1 MSNKLSAKEKAFFW
15 EEVRQVCSSSRMNKS
30 RTFYQHGKI
39 NIYVH
44 SLRVAYICYYW
55 VKKYHLHV
63 DEKALIRGALL
74 HDYFLYDWHKPHG
87 RWHGFKH
94 PAIALK
100 NATRD
105 FKLTEIEKNLI
116 VRHMFPLVPIPPK
129 NIEGGI
135 VCMVDKW
142 CSLKETFC
150 SDIYKKD
157 GMVQQIIKIVEIKLR
172 EEETRESTVNIS
184 QRHVVL

>member
-74 HDYFLYDWHKPHG
+74 HDYFLYDWHDKEHEHKRPHG
-87 RWHGFKH
+87 FFH
-94 PAIALK
+94 PSAALC
-100 NATRD
+100 NAKQDFILTR
-105 FKLTEIEKNLI
+105 KEENII
-116 VRHMFPLVPIPPK
+116 QRHMFPLTLIPPGCK
-129 NIEGGI
+129 EDWL
-135 VCMVDKW
+135 VCMADKV
-142 CSLKETFC
+142 CS
-150 SDIYKKD
+150 
-157 GMVQQIIKIVEIKLR
+157 
-172 EEETRESTVNIS
+172 TRETVRER
-184 QRHVVL
+184 RHDK

>member
-74 HDYFLYDWHKPHG
+74 HDYFLYDWHDKEHEHKRPHG
-87 RWHGFKH
+87 FFH
-94 PAIALK
+94 PSAALC
-100 NATRD
+100 NAKQDFILTR
-105 FKLTEIEKNLI
+105 KEENII
-116 VRHMFPLVPIPPK
+116 QRHMFPLTLIPPGCK
-129 NIEGGI
+129 EAWL
-135 VCMVDKW
+135 VCMADKV
-142 CSLKETFC
+142 CS
-150 SDIYKKD
+150 
-157 GMVQQIIKIVEIKLR
+157 
-172 EEETRESTVNIS
+172 TRETVRER
-184 QRHVVL
+184 RHNK

>member
-74 HDYFLYDWHKPHG
+74 HDYFLYDWHDKEHEHKRPHG
-87 RWHGFKH
+87 FFH
-94 PAIALK
+94 PSAALC
-100 NATRD
+100 NAKQDFILTR
-105 FKLTEIEKNLI
+105 KEENII
-116 VRHMFPLVPIPPK
+116 QRHMFPLTLISPGCK
-129 NIEGGI
+129 EAWL
-135 VCMVDKW
+135 VCMADKV
-142 CSLKETFC
+142 CS
-150 SDIYKKD
+150 
-157 GMVQQIIKIVEIKLR
+157 
-172 EEETRESTVNIS
+172 TRETVRER
-184 QRHVVL
+184 RHDK

>member
-15 EEVRQVCSSSRMNKS
+15 EEVRQVCSSSRMSKS

-74 HDYFLYDWHKPHG
+74 HDYFLYDWHDKEHEHKRPHG
-87 RWHGFKH
+87 FFH
-94 PAIALK
+94 PSAALC
-100 NATRD
+100 NAKQDFILTR
-105 FKLTEIEKNLI
+105 KEENII
-116 VRHMFPLVPIPPK
+116 QRHMFPLTLIPPGCK
-129 NIEGGI
+129 EAWL
-135 VCMVDKW
+135 VCMADKV
-142 CSLKETFC
+142 CS
-150 SDIYKKD
+150 
-157 GMVQQIIKIVEIKLR
+157 
-172 EEETRESTVNIS
+172 TRETVRER
-184 QRHVVL
+184 RHDK

>member
-74 HDYFLYDWHKPHG
+74 HDYFLYDWHDKEHEHKRPHG
-87 RWHGFKH
+87 FFH
-94 PAIALK
+94 PSAALC
-100 NATRD
+100 NAKQDFILTR
-105 FKLTEIEKNLI
+105 KEENII
-116 VRHMFPLVPIPPK
+116 QRHMFPLTLIPPGCK
-129 NIEGGI
+129 EAWLECMADK
-135 VCMVDKW
+135 VC
-142 CSLKETFC
+142 S
-150 SDIYKKD
+150 
-157 GMVQQIIKIVEIKLR
+157 
-172 EEETRESTVNIS
+172 TRETVRER
-184 QRHVVL
+184 RHDK

>member
-74 HDYFLYDWHKPHG
+74 HDYFLYDWHDTWFFSSISCTLQCKA
-87 RWHGFKH
+87 GFYTDEERRKYH
-94 PAIALK
+94 TKAYVSIDTDP
-100 NATRD
+100 T
-105 FKLTEIEKNLI
+105 
-116 VRHMFPLVPIPPK
+116 
-129 NIEGGI
+129 
-135 VCMVDKW
+135 
-142 CSLKETFC
+142 
-150 SDIYKKD
+150 
-157 GMVQQIIKIVEIKLR
+157 GM
-172 EEETRESTVNIS
+172 
-184 QRHVVL
+184 

>member
-74 HDYFLYDWHKPHG
+74 HDYFLYDWHDKEHEHKRPHG
-87 RWHGFKH
+87 FFH
-94 PAIALK
+94 PSAALC
-100 NATRD
+100 NAKQDFILTR
-105 FKLTEIEKNLI
+105 KEENII
-116 VRHMFPLVPIPPK
+116 QRHMFPLTLIPPGCK
-129 NIEGGI
+129 EAWL
-135 VCMVDKW
+135 VCMADKV
-142 CSLKETFC
+142 CS
-150 SDIYKKD
+150 
-157 GMVQQIIKIVEIKLR
+157 
-172 EEETRESTVNIS
+172 TRETVRER
-184 QRHVVL
+184 RHDK

>member
-30 RTFYQHGKI
+30 RTFYQHGKV

-74 HDYFLYDWHKPHG
+74 HDYFLYDWHDKEHEHKRPHG
-87 RWHGFKH
+87 FFH
-94 PAIALK
+94 PSAALC
-100 NATRD
+100 NAKQDFILTR
-105 FKLTEIEKNLI
+105 KEENII
-116 VRHMFPLVPIPPK
+116 QRHMFPLTLIPPGCK
-129 NIEGGI
+129 EAWL
-135 VCMVDKW
+135 VCMADKV
-142 CSLKETFC
+142 CS
-150 SDIYKKD
+150 
-157 GMVQQIIKIVEIKLR
+157 
-172 EEETRESTVNIS
+172 TRETVRER
-184 QRHVVL
+184 RHDK

>member
-55 VKKYHLHV
+55 VKKFHLHV

-74 HDYFLYDWHKPHG
+74 HDYFLYDWHDKEHEHKRPHG
-87 RWHGFKH
+87 FFH
-94 PAIALK
+94 PSAALC
-100 NATRD
+100 NAKQDFILTR
-105 FKLTEIEKNLI
+105 KEENII
-116 VRHMFPLVPIPPK
+116 QRHMFPLTLIPPGCK
-129 NIEGGI
+129 EAWL
-135 VCMVDKW
+135 VCMADKV
-142 CSLKETFC
+142 CS
-150 SDIYKKD
+150 
-157 GMVQQIIKIVEIKLR
+157 
-172 EEETRESTVNIS
+172 TRETVRER
-184 QRHVVL
+184 RHDK

>member
-55 VKKYHLHV
+55 VKKYHLHI

-74 HDYFLYDWHKPHG
+74 HDYFLYDWHDKEHEHKRPHG
-87 RWHGFKH
+87 FFH
-94 PAIALK
+94 PSAALC
-100 NATRD
+100 NAKQDFILTR
-105 FKLTEIEKNLI
+105 KEENII
-116 VRHMFPLVPIPPK
+116 QRHMFPLTLIPPGCK
-129 NIEGGI
+129 EAWL
-135 VCMVDKW
+135 VCMADKV
-142 CSLKETFC
+142 CS
-150 SDIYKKD
+150 
-157 GMVQQIIKIVEIKLR
+157 
-172 EEETRESTVNIS
+172 TRETVRER
-184 QRHVVL
+184 RHDK

>member
-74 HDYFLYDWHKPHG
+74 HDYFLYDWHDKEHEHKRPHG
-87 RWHGFKH
+87 FFH
-94 PAIALK
+94 PSVALC
-100 NATRD
+100 NAKQDFILTR
-105 FKLTEIEKNLI
+105 KEENII
-116 VRHMFPLVPIPPK
+116 QRHMFPLTLIPPGCK
-129 NIEGGI
+129 EAWL
-135 VCMVDKW
+135 VCMADKV
-142 CSLKETFC
+142 CS
-150 SDIYKKD
+150 
-157 GMVQQIIKIVEIKLR
+157 
-172 EEETRESTVNIS
+172 TRETVRER
-184 QRHVVL
+184 RHDK

>member
-44 SLRVAYICYYW
+44 SLREAYICYYW

-74 HDYFLYDWHKPHG
+74 HDYFLYDWHDKEHEHKRPHG
-87 RWHGFKH
+87 FFH
-94 PAIALK
+94 PSAALC
-100 NATRD
+100 NAKQDFILTR
-105 FKLTEIEKNLI
+105 KEENII
-116 VRHMFPLVPIPPK
+116 QRHMFPLTLIPPGCK
-129 NIEGGI
+129 EAWL
-135 VCMVDKW
+135 VCMADKV
-142 CSLKETFC
+142 CS
-150 SDIYKKD
+150 
-157 GMVQQIIKIVEIKLR
+157 
-172 EEETRESTVNIS
+172 TRETVRER
-184 QRHVVL
+184 RHDK

>member
-1 MSNKLSAKEKAFFW
+1 MSNKLSAKEKTFFW

-74 HDYFLYDWHKPHG
+74 HDYFLYDWHDKEHEHKRPHG
-87 RWHGFKH
+87 FFH
-94 PAIALK
+94 PSAALC
-100 NATRD
+100 NAKQDFILTR
-105 FKLTEIEKNLI
+105 KEENII
-116 VRHMFPLVPIPPK
+116 QRHMFPLTLIPPGCK
-129 NIEGGI
+129 EAWL
-135 VCMVDKW
+135 VCMADKV
-142 CSLKETFC
+142 CS
-150 SDIYKKD
+150 
-157 GMVQQIIKIVEIKLR
+157 
-172 EEETRESTVNIS
+172 TRETVRER
-184 QRHVVL
+184 RHDK

>member
-1 MSNKLSAKEKAFFW
+1 MSNKLSAKEKAFVW

-74 HDYFLYDWHKPHG
+74 HDYFLYDWHDKEHEHKRPHG
-87 RWHGFKH
+87 FFH
-94 PAIALK
+94 PSAALC
-100 NATRD
+100 NAKQDFILTR
-105 FKLTEIEKNLI
+105 KEENII
-116 VRHMFPLVPIPPK
+116 QRHMFPLTLIPPGCK
-129 NIEGGI
+129 EAWL
-135 VCMVDKW
+135 VCMADKV
-142 CSLKETFC
+142 CS
-150 SDIYKKD
+150 
-157 GMVQQIIKIVEIKLR
+157 
-172 EEETRESTVNIS
+172 TRETVRER
-184 QRHVVL
+184 RHDK

>member
-74 HDYFLYDWHKPHG
+74 HDYFLYDWHDKEHEHKRPHG
-87 RWHGFKH
+87 FFH
-94 PAIALK
+94 PSAALC
-100 NATRD
+100 NAKQDFILTR
-105 FKLTEIEKNLI
+105 KEENII
-116 VRHMFPLVPIPPK
+116 QRHMFPLTLIPPGCK
-129 NIEGGI
+129 EAWL
-135 VCMVDKW
+135 VCIADKV
-142 CSLKETFC
+142 CS
-150 SDIYKKD
+150 
-157 GMVQQIIKIVEIKLR
+157 
-172 EEETRESTVNIS
+172 TRETVRER
-184 QRHVVL
+184 RHDK

>member
-74 HDYFLYDWHKPHG
+74 HDYFLYDWHDKEHEHKRPHG
-87 RWHGFKH
+87 FFH
-94 PAIALK
+94 PSAALC
-100 NATRD
+100 NAKQDFILTR
-105 FKLTEIEKNLI
+105 KEENII
-116 VRHMFPLVPIPPK
+116 QRQMFPLTLIPPGCK
-129 NIEGGI
+129 EAWL
-135 VCMVDKW
+135 VCMADKV
-142 CSLKETFC
+142 CS
-150 SDIYKKD
+150 
-157 GMVQQIIKIVEIKLR
+157 
-172 EEETRESTVNIS
+172 TRETVRER
-184 QRHVVL
+184 RHDK

>member
-74 HDYFLYDWHKPHG
+74 HDYFLYDWHDKEHEHKRPHG
-87 RWHGFKH
+87 FFH
-94 PAIALK
+94 PSAALC
-100 NATRD
+100 NARFYTDEERRKYHTKAYVSID
-105 FKLTEIEKNLI
+105 TD
-116 VRHMFPLVPIPPK
+116 P
-129 NIEGGI
+129 
-135 VCMVDKW
+135 
-142 CSLKETFC
+142 T
-150 SDIYKKD
+150 
-157 GMVQQIIKIVEIKLR
+157 GM
-172 EEETRESTVNIS
+172 
-184 QRHVVL
+184 

>member
-1 MSNKLSAKEKAFFW
+1 MSNKLSAKEKAFFR

-74 HDYFLYDWHKPHG
+74 HDYFLYDWHDKEHEHKRPHG
-87 RWHGFKH
+87 FFH
-94 PAIALK
+94 PSAALC
-100 NATRD
+100 NAKQDFILTR
-105 FKLTEIEKNLI
+105 KEENII
-116 VRHMFPLVPIPPK
+116 QRHMFPLTLIPPGCK
-129 NIEGGI
+129 EAWL
-135 VCMVDKW
+135 VCMADKV
-142 CSLKETFC
+142 CS
-150 SDIYKKD
+150 
-157 GMVQQIIKIVEIKLR
+157 
-172 EEETRESTVNIS
+172 TRETVRER
-184 QRHVVL
+184 RHDK

>member
-63 DEKALIRGALL
+63 DEKALIRGAPL
-74 HDYFLYDWHKPHG
+74 HDYFLYDWHDKEHEHKRPHG
-87 RWHGFKH
+87 FFH
-94 PAIALK
+94 PSAALC
-100 NATRD
+100 NAKQDFILTR
-105 FKLTEIEKNLI
+105 KEENII
-116 VRHMFPLVPIPPK
+116 QRHMFPLTLIPPGCK
-129 NIEGGI
+129 EAWL
-135 VCMVDKW
+135 VCMADKV
-142 CSLKETFC
+142 CS
-150 SDIYKKD
+150 
-157 GMVQQIIKIVEIKLR
+157 
-172 EEETRESTVNIS
+172 TRETVRER
-184 QRHVVL
+184 RHDK

>member
-15 EEVRQVCSSSRMNKS
+15 EEVRQVCSSSRINKS

-74 HDYFLYDWHKPHG
+74 HDHFLYDWHDKEHEHKRPHG
-87 RWHGFKH
+87 FFH
-94 PAIALK
+94 PSAALC
-100 NATRD
+100 NAKQDFILTR
-105 FKLTEIEKNLI
+105 KEENII
-116 VRHMFPLVPIPPK
+116 QRHMFPLTLIPPGCK
-129 NIEGGI
+129 EAWL
-135 VCMVDKW
+135 VCMADKV
-142 CSLKETFC
+142 CS
-150 SDIYKKD
+150 
-157 GMVQQIIKIVEIKLR
+157 
-172 EEETRESTVNIS
+172 TRETVRER
-184 QRHVVL
+184 RHDK

>member
-1 MSNKLSAKEKAFFW
+1 MSNKLSAKEKVFFW

-74 HDYFLYDWHKPHG
+74 HDYFLYDWHDKEHEHKRPHG
-87 RWHGFKH
+87 FFH
-94 PAIALK
+94 PSAALC
-100 NATRD
+100 NAKQDFILTR
-105 FKLTEIEKNLI
+105 KEENII
-116 VRHMFPLVPIPPK
+116 QRHMFPLTLILPGCK
-129 NIEGGI
+129 EAWL
-135 VCMVDKW
+135 VCIADKV
-142 CSLKETFC
+142 CS
-150 SDIYKKD
+150 
-157 GMVQQIIKIVEIKLR
+157 
-172 EEETRESTVNIS
+172 TRETVRER
-184 QRHVVL
+184 RHDK

>member
-74 HDYFLYDWHKPHG
+74 HDYFLYDWHDKEHEHKRPHG
-87 RWHGFKH
+87 FFH
-94 PAIALK
+94 PSAALC
-100 NATRD
+100 NAKQDFILTR
-105 FKLTEIEKNLI
+105 KEENII
-116 VRHMFPLVPIPPK
+116 QRHMFPLTLIQPGCK
-129 NIEGGI
+129 EAWL
-135 VCMVDKW
+135 VCMADKV
-142 CSLKETFC
+142 CS
-150 SDIYKKD
+150 
-157 GMVQQIIKIVEIKLR
+157 
-172 EEETRESTVNIS
+172 TRETVRER
-184 QRHVVL
+184 RHDK

>member
-1 MSNKLSAKEKAFFW
+1 MSNKLSAKEKVFFW

-74 HDYFLYDWHKPHG
+74 HDYFLYDWHDKEHEHKRPHG
-87 RWHGFKH
+87 FFH
-94 PAIALK
+94 PSAALC
-100 NATRD
+100 NAKQDFILTR
-105 FKLTEIEKNLI
+105 KEENII
-116 VRHMFPLVPIPPK
+116 QRHMFPLTLIPPGCK
-129 NIEGGI
+129 EAWL
-135 VCMVDKW
+135 VCMADKV
-142 CSLKETFC
+142 CS
-150 SDIYKKD
+150 
-157 GMVQQIIKIVEIKLR
+157 
-172 EEETRESTVNIS
+172 TRETVRER
-184 QRHVVL
+184 RHDK

>member
-15 EEVRQVCSSSRMNKS
+15 EEVRQVCSSSKMNKS

-74 HDYFLYDWHKPHG
+74 HDYFLYDWHDKEHEHKRPHG
-87 RWHGFKH
+87 FFH
-94 PAIALK
+94 PSAALC
-100 NATRD
+100 NAKQDFILTR
-105 FKLTEIEKNLI
+105 KEENII
-116 VRHMFPLVPIPPK
+116 QRHMFPLTLIPPGCK
-129 NIEGGI
+129 EAWL
-135 VCMVDKW
+135 VCMADKV
-142 CSLKETFC
+142 CS
-150 SDIYKKD
+150 
-157 GMVQQIIKIVEIKLR
+157 
-172 EEETRESTVNIS
+172 TRETVRER
-184 QRHVVL
+184 RHDK

>member
-74 HDYFLYDWHKPHG
+74 HDYFLYDWHEHRKVNS
-87 RWHGFKH
+87 FKELHAFSH
-94 PAIALK
+94 PKIALENSLK
-100 NATRD
+100 NFTLNDLEKDVIVKHMWPLTVKLPKYKESYIVTFVDKYCATVEFFKYLNKK
-105 FKLTEIEKNLI
+105 FKLRMVYRYAYIFLTIFF
-116 VRHMFPLVPIPPK
+116 VRF
-129 NIEGGI
+129 
-135 VCMVDKW
+135 
-142 CSLKETFC
+142 
-150 SDIYKKD
+150 
-157 GMVQQIIKIVEIKLR
+157 
-172 EEETRESTVNIS
+172 
-184 QRHVVL
+184 

>member
-15 EEVRQVCSSSRMNKS
+15 EEVHQVCSSSRMNKS

-74 HDYFLYDWHKPHG
+74 HDYFLYDWHDKEHEHKRPHG
-87 RWHGFKH
+87 FFH
-94 PAIALK
+94 PSAALC
-100 NATRD
+100 NAKQDFILTR
-105 FKLTEIEKNLI
+105 KEENII
-116 VRHMFPLVPIPPK
+116 QRHMFPLTLIPPGCK
-129 NIEGGI
+129 EAWL
-135 VCMVDKW
+135 VCMADKV
-142 CSLKETFC
+142 CS
-150 SDIYKKD
+150 
-157 GMVQQIIKIVEIKLR
+157 
-172 EEETRESTVNIS
+172 TRETVRER
-184 QRHVVL
+184 RHDK

>member
-74 HDYFLYDWHKPHG
+74 HDYFLYDWHDKEHEHKRPHG
-87 RWHGFKH
+87 FFH
-94 PAIALK
+94 PSAALC
-100 NATRD
+100 NAKQDFILTR
-105 FKLTEIEKNLI
+105 KEENVIQ
-116 VRHMFPLVPIPPK
+116 RHMFPLTLIPPGCK
-129 NIEGGI
+129 EAWL
-135 VCMVDKW
+135 VCMADKV
-142 CSLKETFC
+142 CS
-150 SDIYKKD
+150 
-157 GMVQQIIKIVEIKLR
+157 
-172 EEETRESTVNIS
+172 TRETVRER
-184 QRHVVL
+184 RHDK

>member
-74 HDYFLYDWHKPHG
+74 HDYFLYDWHDKEHEHKRPHG
-87 RWHGFKH
+87 FFH
-94 PAIALK
+94 PSAALC
-100 NATRD
+100 NAKQDFILTR
-105 FKLTEIEKNLI
+105 KEENII
-116 VRHMFPLVPIPPK
+116 QRHMFPLTLIPPGCK
-129 NIEGGI
+129 EAWL
-135 VCMVDKW
+135 VCMADKVG
-142 CSLKETFC
+142 S
-150 SDIYKKD
+150 
-157 GMVQQIIKIVEIKLR
+157 
-172 EEETRESTVNIS
+172 TRETVRER
-184 QRHVVL
+184 RHDK

>member
-15 EEVRQVCSSSRMNKS
+15 EEVRQVCSFSRMNKS

-74 HDYFLYDWHKPHG
+74 HDYFLYDWHDKEHEHKRPHG
-87 RWHGFKH
+87 FFH
-94 PAIALK
+94 PSAALC
-100 NATRD
+100 NAKQDFILTR
-105 FKLTEIEKNLI
+105 KEENII
-116 VRHMFPLVPIPPK
+116 QRHMFPLTLIPPGCK
-129 NIEGGI
+129 EAWL
-135 VCMVDKW
+135 VCMADKV
-142 CSLKETFC
+142 CS
-150 SDIYKKD
+150 
-157 GMVQQIIKIVEIKLR
+157 
-172 EEETRESTVNIS
+172 TRETVRER
-184 QRHVVL
+184 RHDK

>member
-74 HDYFLYDWHKPHG
+74 HDYFLYDWHDKEHEHKRPHG
-87 RWHGFKH
+87 FFH
-94 PAIALK
+94 PSAALC
-100 NATRD
+100 NAKQDFILTR
-105 FKLTEIEKNLI
+105 KEENII
-116 VRHMFPLVPIPPK
+116 QRHMFPLTLIPPGCK
-129 NIEGGI
+129 EAWL
-135 VCMVDKW
+135 VCMADKV
-142 CSLKETFC
+142 CSTR
-150 SDIYKKD
+150 
-157 GMVQQIIKIVEIKLR
+157 GTVR
-172 EEETRESTVNIS
+172 ER
-184 QRHVVL
+184 RHDK

>member
-74 HDYFLYDWHKPHG
+74 HDYFLYDWHDKEHEHKRPHG
-87 RWHGFKH
+87 FFH
-94 PAIALK
+94 PSAALC
-100 NATRD
+100 NAKQDFILTR
-105 FKLTEIEKNLI
+105 KEENII
-116 VRHMFPLVPIPPK
+116 QRHMFPLTLIPPECK
-129 NIEGGI
+129 EAWL
-135 VCMVDKW
+135 VCMADKV
-142 CSLKETFC
+142 CS
-150 SDIYKKD
+150 
-157 GMVQQIIKIVEIKLR
+157 
-172 EEETRESTVNIS
+172 TRETVRER
-184 QRHVVL
+184 RHDK

>member
-74 HDYFLYDWHKPHG
+74 HDYFLYDWP
-87 RWHGFKH
+87 
-94 PAIALK
+94 IK
-100 NATRD
+100 NMS
-105 FKLTEIEKNLI
+105 ISG
-116 VRHMFPLVPIPPK
+116 HMVFFIHQLHFAMQSRI
-129 NIEGGI
+129 
-135 VCMVDKW
+135 
-142 CSLKETFC
+142 L
-150 SDIYKKD
+150 Y
-157 GMVQQIIKIVEIKLR
+157 
-172 EEETRESTVNIS
+172 
-184 QRHVVL
+184 

>member
-30 RTFYQHGKI
+30 RTFYQLGKI

-74 HDYFLYDWHKPHG
+74 HDYFLYDWHDKEHEHKRPHG
-87 RWHGFKH
+87 FFH
-94 PAIALK
+94 PSAALC
-100 NATRD
+100 NAKQDFILTR
-105 FKLTEIEKNLI
+105 KEENII
-116 VRHMFPLVPIPPK
+116 QRHMFPLTLIPPGCK
-129 NIEGGI
+129 EAWL
-135 VCMVDKW
+135 VCMADKV
-142 CSLKETFC
+142 CS
-150 SDIYKKD
+150 
-157 GMVQQIIKIVEIKLR
+157 
-172 EEETRESTVNIS
+172 TRETVRER
-184 QRHVVL
+184 RHDK

>member
-74 HDYFLYDWHKPHG
+74 HDYFLYDWHDKEHEHKRPHG
-87 RWHGFKH
+87 FFH
-94 PAIALK
+94 PSAALC
-100 NATRD
+100 NAKQDFILTR
-105 FKLTEIEKNLI
+105 KEENII
-116 VRHMFPLVPIPPK
+116 QRHMFPLTLIPLGCK
-129 NIEGGI
+129 EAWL
-135 VCMVDKW
+135 VCMADKV
-142 CSLKETFC
+142 CS
-150 SDIYKKD
+150 
-157 GMVQQIIKIVEIKLR
+157 
-172 EEETRESTVNIS
+172 TRETVRER
-184 QRHVVL
+184 RHDK

>member
-74 HDYFLYDWHKPHG
+74 HDYFLYDWHDKEHEHK
-87 RWHGFKH
+87 RLHGFFH
-94 PAIALK
+94 PSAALC
-100 NATRD
+100 NAKQDFILTR
-105 FKLTEIEKNLI
+105 KEENII
-116 VRHMFPLVPIPPK
+116 QRHMFPLTLIPPGCK
-129 NIEGGI
+129 EAWL
-135 VCMVDKW
+135 VCMADKV
-142 CSLKETFC
+142 CS
-150 SDIYKKD
+150 
-157 GMVQQIIKIVEIKLR
+157 
-172 EEETRESTVNIS
+172 TRETVRER
-184 QRHVVL
+184 RHDK